1 MYGNLEQITV
11 NLEQI
16 SNVSI
21 ADKETYCAFYDKSIK
36 FLPLVEH
43 ILRVISRCGGKLD
56 LTSDDL

>member
-1 MYGNLEQITV
+1 MYV

-16 SNVSI
+16 STVSI